1 MRLRAR
7 SMHLLSSTCGK
18 ELSPRQRTRFGLAI
32 SAGVRARQCIRG
44 PNMLMSIVGFILLA
58 LGAFNFTRGF
68 FNSTRRGIMLD
79 LCSGLVG
86 AVAAGWLPSARGMYR
101 SLRTTSGSERMLHA

>member
-1 MRLRAR
+1 
-7 SMHLLSSTCGK
+7 
-18 ELSPRQRTRFGLAI
+18 
-32 SAGVRARQCIRG
+32 
-44 PNMLMSIVGFILLA
+44 MLMSIVGFILLA

-86 AVAAGWLPSARGMYR
+86 AVVAGSLPNERGMCG
-101 SLRTTSGSERMLHA
+101 SLRKTFGSERMLPCMIRVDIVPCSTPT